1 MNKQSTT
8 RIQLKINPK
17 FSREVE
23 NTIQIKK
30 MKDFIRVATRYA
42 QKTAKADTVQ
52 DEEHLEILRE
62 LLNME
67 DAQLNNDERDSSSEL
82 ENFNFTL

>member
-1 MNKQSTT
+1 
-8 RIQLKINPK
+8 
-17 FSREVE
+17 
-23 NTIQIKK
+23 
-30 MKDFIRVATRYA
+30 MKDYIGGAIRYA

-52 DEEHLEILRE
+52 DEEYLEILRE

-67 DAQLNNDERDSSSEL
+67 DAHLNNDELDSSSEL

>member
-1 MNKQSTT
+1 MS
-8 RIQLKINPK
+8 PK
-17 FSREVE
+17 VSREVE
-23 NTIQIKK
+23 IIRQIKK

-42 QKTAKADTVQ
+42 HKAM

-67 DAQLNNDERDSSSEL
+67 DAQLTDDESANSTDL
-82 ENFNFTL
+82 TDFNFTL

>member
-1 MNKQSTT
+1 MS
-8 RIQLKINPK
+8 PK
-17 FSREVE
+17 VSREVE
-23 NTIQIKK
+23 IIRQIKK
-30 MKDFIRVATRYA
+30 MKDFIRVATRYT
-42 QKTAKADTVQ
+42 QKTAKADTVH

-82 ENFNFTL
+82 EIFDFTL

>member
-1 MNKQSTT
+1 
-8 RIQLKINPK
+8 
-17 FSREVE
+17 
-23 NTIQIKK
+23 
-30 MKDFIRVATRYA
+30 MKYFIRVATRYA

-67 DAQLNNDERDSSSEL
+67 DTQLTDDERDNSTDLTEF
-82 ENFNFTL
+82 NFNL

>member
-1 MNKQSTT
+1 
-8 RIQLKINPK
+8 
-17 FSREVE
+17 
-23 NTIQIKK
+23 
-30 MKDFIRVATRYA
+30 MKNFIRVATRYA
-42 QKTAKADTVQ
+42 QKTAKADMAQ

-82 ENFNFTL
+82 EIFDFAL

>member
-1 MNKQSTT
+1 
-8 RIQLKINPK
+8 
-17 FSREVE
+17 
-23 NTIQIKK
+23 

-42 QKTAKADTVQ
+42 QKTDKADMAQ

-67 DAQLNNDERDSSSEL
+67 DAQLNNDELDSSSEL

>member
-1 MNKQSTT
+1 
-8 RIQLKINPK
+8 
-17 FSREVE
+17 
-23 NTIQIKK
+23 

-42 QKTAKADTVQ
+42 QKTAKADMAQ

-82 ENFNFTL
+82 EIFDFTL

>member
-1 MNKQSTT
+1 
-8 RIQLKINPK
+8 
-17 FSREVE
+17 
-23 NTIQIKK
+23 
-30 MKDFIRVATRYA
+30 MKYFIRVATRYA

-67 DAQLNNDERDSSSEL
+67 DAQLNNDECDSCSEL
-82 ENFNFTL
+82 SNFDFKL

>member
-1 MNKQSTT
+1 
-8 RIQLKINPK
+8 
-17 FSREVE
+17 
-23 NTIQIKK
+23 
-30 MKDFIRVATRYA
+30 MKDTKRVATRYA
-42 QKTAKADTVQ
+42 HKAM

-82 ENFNFTL
+82 EIFDFAL

>member
-1 MNKQSTT
+1 
-8 RIQLKINPK
+8 
-17 FSREVE
+17 
-23 NTIQIKK
+23 

-42 QKTAKADTVQ
+42 QKTAKADMAQ

-67 DAQLNNDERDSSSEL
+67 DAQLNNDELDSSSEL

>member
-1 MNKQSTT
+1 
-8 RIQLKINPK
+8 
-17 FSREVE
+17 
-23 NTIQIKK
+23 
-30 MKDFIRVATRYA
+30 MKDYISGAIRYT

-52 DEEHLEILRE
+52 DEEYLEILRE

-67 DAQLNNDERDSSSEL
+67 DAQLNNDELDSSSEL

>member
-1 MNKQSTT
+1 MA
-8 RIQLKINPK
+8 IVPK
-17 FSREVE
+17 FSRKVE

-42 QKTAKADTVQ
+42 QKTAKADMAQ

-82 ENFNFTL
+82 EIFDFTL

>member
-1 MNKQSTT
+1 
-8 RIQLKINPK
+8 
-17 FSREVE
+17 
-23 NTIQIKK
+23 

-42 QKTAKADTVQ
+42 QKTAKADMAQ

-67 DAQLNNDERDSSSEL
+67 DTQLNNDECDSSTDL
-82 ENFNFTL
+82 TNFNFNL

>member
-1 MNKQSTT
+1 MA
-8 RIQLKINPK
+8 IVPK
-17 FSREVE
+17 VSREVE
-23 NTIQIKK
+23 IIRQIKK

-82 ENFNFTL
+82 EIFDFTL

>member
-1 MNKQSTT
+1 MGPVGDCPRSSHGRLRTLN
-8 RIQLKINPK
+8 RLKN
-17 FSREVE
+17 
-23 NTIQIKK
+23 
-30 MKDFIRVATRYA
+30 MKDYISGAIRYT

-67 DAQLNNDERDSSSEL
+67 DTQLNNDERDSSTDL
-82 ENFNFTL
+82 TNFNFNL

>member
-1 MNKQSTT
+1 LS
-8 RIQLKINPK
+8 PK
-17 FSREVE
+17 VSREVE
-23 NTIQIKK
+23 IIRQIKK
-30 MKDFIRVATRYA
+30 MKHFIRVAARYA

-82 ENFNFTL
+82 EIFDFTL

>member
-1 MNKQSTT
+1 
-8 RIQLKINPK
+8 
-17 FSREVE
+17 
-23 NTIQIKK
+23 
-30 MKDFIRVATRYA
+30 MKDYIGGAIRYA

-67 DAQLNNDERDSSSEL
+67 DAQLNNDELDSSSEL

>member
-1 MNKQSTT
+1 MIDKQ
-8 RIQLKINPK
+8 
-17 FSREVE
+17 
-23 NTIQIKK
+23 
-30 MKDFIRVATRYA
+30 RVATRYA
-42 QKTAKADTVQ
+42 QKTAKADMAQ

-67 DAQLNNDERDSSSEL
+67 DAQLNNDELDSSSEL

>member
-1 MNKQSTT
+1 
-8 RIQLKINPK
+8 
-17 FSREVE
+17 
-23 NTIQIKK
+23 
-30 MKDFIRVATRYA
+30 MKDYISGAIRYT

-67 DAQLNNDERDSSSEL
+67 EAQLTDDESANSTDL
-82 ENFNFTL
+82 TDFDFTI

>member
-1 MNKQSTT
+1 
-8 RIQLKINPK
+8 
-17 FSREVE
+17 
-23 NTIQIKK
+23 

-52 DEEHLEILRE
+52 AEEHLEILRE

-82 ENFNFTL
+82 ENFDFTL